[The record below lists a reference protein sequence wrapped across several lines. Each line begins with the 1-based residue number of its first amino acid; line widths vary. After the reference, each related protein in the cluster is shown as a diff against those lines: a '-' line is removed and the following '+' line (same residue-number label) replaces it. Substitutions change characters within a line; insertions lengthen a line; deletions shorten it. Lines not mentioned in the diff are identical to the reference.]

1 VSQLESLSQI
11 EEKLNNLSLTAK
23 NYIDNANTDEELDQL
38 RVSLLG
44 KKGDLSIILKTMGQL
59 SAIDRP
65 IVGQKANLIK
75 INLQELITERKNK
88 LNSEAL
94 DKKIK
99 KEKIDV
105 TIPSIGT
112 PPGNKHHLISTQDE
126 IIDIFCGLGYS
137 VESGPEIET
146 DFYNFESLN
155 IPCITVPLSASTC
168 AGWTA
173 LSNIYTKDGQFIK
186 DVALGSCPK
195 ILVFDHKFIQTAP
208 SRTLA
213 SGIADALAKWYESS
227 ITSSKIDDGLV
238 QQAIQISR
246 VLRDQLL
253 IDGGKAFNGQF
264 ENNPSWQNTVEAC
277 GLTAGLVGGIGG
289 EKCRTAAAHAIHN
302 AITQI
307 ITPNKFLHGE
317 IVGVGLLLQLR
328 LEEMKNNNKLADQ
341 SIKQLLVLMKQLD
354 LPTTISELGINVF
367 ENKNLEKIA
376 DFTCRDKS
384 EIHFLPFEISKK
396 DMIEV
401 IASFE
406 QQKIKI

>member
-1 VSQLESLSQI
+1 MQSISPETIFRGNDAWEKALPHIANLTKCPLILGRSACTNDIKNKILRDLKNLELDVNSANLQFDCCYEDILKVKDIILNNKHDAVIAAGGGKVLDSGKYIAESL
-11 EEKLNNLSLTAK
+11 
-23 NYIDNANTDEELDQL
+23 D
-38 RVSLLG
+38 
-44 KKGDLSIILKTMGQL
+44 
-59 SAIDRP
+59 
-65 IVGQKANLIK
+65 
-75 INLQELITERKNK
+75 
-88 LNSEAL
+88 
-94 DKKIK
+94 
-99 KEKIDV
+99 
-105 TIPSIGT
+105 
-112 PPGNKHHLISTQDE
+112 
-126 IIDIFCGLGYS
+126 
-137 VESGPEIET
+137 
-146 DFYNFESLN
+146 

-173 LSNIYTKDGQFIK
+173 LSNIYTKKGQFIK
-186 DVALGSCPK
+186 DVALRSCPK
-195 ILVFDHKFIQTAP
+195 VLVFDHKFIQTAP

-227 ITSSKIDDGLV
+227 ITSSTIDDGLV

-253 IDGGKAFNGQF
+253 INGAKAFKNQVK
-264 ENNPSWQNTVEAC
+264 NNSSWRNTIEAC

-341 SIKQLLVLMKQLD
+341 SIKQLLVLMKELE

-367 ENKNLEKIA
+367 DNQNLDKIA
-376 DFTCRDKS
+376 DFTYRDKS
-384 EIHFLPFEISKK
+384 EIHFLPFKISKQ
-396 DMIEV
+396 DIIEV
-401 IASFE
+401 IVNSE

>member
-1 VSQLESLSQI
+1 MQSISPETIFRGNYAWQKSLPQI
-11 EEKLNNLSLTAK
+11 IKLTKRPLILGRGIHTNNLRNKIFSDLK
-23 NYIDNANTDEELDQL
+23 NQNLKVNSANLQFDCCYEDIS
-38 RVSLLG
+38 RV
-44 KKGDLSIILKTMGQL
+44 KNIILKNNHDSVIAAGGGKVL
-59 SAIDRP
+59 DSGKYIAECL
-65 IVGQKANLIK
+65 NL
-75 INLQELITERKNK
+75 
-88 LNSEAL
+88 
-94 DKKIK
+94 
-99 KEKIDV
+99 
-105 TIPSIGT
+105 
-112 PPGNKHHLISTQDE
+112 
-126 IIDIFCGLGYS
+126 
-137 VESGPEIET
+137 
-146 DFYNFESLN
+146 
-155 IPCITVPLSASTC
+155 PCITVPLSASTC

-186 DVALGSCPK
+186 DVALESCPK
-195 ILVFDHKFIQTAP
+195 ILVYDHKFIQTAP

-227 ITSSKIDDGLV
+227 ITSSTIDDGLV

-253 IDGGKAFNGQF
+253 INGHIAFKDQF
-264 ENNPSWQNTVEAC
+264 ENNPSWRITVEAC

-328 LEEMKNNNKLADQ
+328 LEEMKNNNKLANQ
-341 SIKQLLVLMKQLD
+341 SIKQLLALMKELN
-354 LPTTISELGINVF
+354 LPTTIAELGINVF
-367 ENKNLEKIA
+367 ENNNLDKIA

-384 EIHFLPFEISKK
+384 EIHFLPFEIHKQ
-396 DMIEV
+396 DIVDV
-401 IASFE
+401 ISNFE

>member
-1 VSQLESLSQI
+1 MQSISPEIIFRGNDAWQQSLPYI
-11 EEKLNNLSLTAK
+11 VKLTKKPLILGRTIRTNNLRNKILSDLK
-23 NYIDNANTDEELDQL
+23 NENLYVNSANLKFDCCYEDIS
-38 RVSLLG
+38 RI
-44 KKGDLSIILKTMGQL
+44 KNIILKNNNDSIIAAGGGK
-59 SAIDRP
+59 
-65 IVGQKANLIK
+65 V
-75 INLQELITERKNK
+75 
-88 LNSEAL
+88 L
-94 DKKIK
+94 D
-99 KEKIDV
+99 
-105 TIPSIGT
+105 
-112 PPGNKHHLISTQDE
+112 
-126 IIDIFCGLGYS
+126 
-137 VESGPEIET
+137 SGKYIAEC
-146 DFYNFESLN
+146 LN

-195 ILVFDHKFIQTAP
+195 ILVFDHNFIVTAP
-208 SRTLA
+208 SRTLS

-227 ITSSKIDDGLV
+227 ITSSTIDDGLV

-253 IDGGKAFNGQF
+253 IDGEKAFKGQF
-264 ENNPSWQNTVEAC
+264 ENNPSWRNTVEAC

-328 LEEMKNNNKLADQ
+328 LEEMKNNNRLADQ
-341 SIKQLLVLMKQLD
+341 SIKQLFILMEELN
-354 LPTTISELGINVF
+354 LPTTIAQLGINVF
-367 ENKNLEKIA
+367 ENNNLEKIA

-384 EIHFLPFEISKK
+384 EIHFLPFEINKG
-396 DMIEV
+396 DIIEV
-401 IASFE
+401 ISNFE

>member
-1 VSQLESLSQI
+1 MQSISPETIYRGKSAWEKSLSQI
-11 EEKLNNLSLTAK
+11 TKLTKSPLILGRGIQTNNLRNNIFNDLKNQKLNVNS
-23 NYIDNANTDEELDQL
+23 
-38 RVSLLG
+38 
-44 KKGDLSIILKTMGQL
+44 
-59 SAIDRP
+59 
-65 IVGQKANLIK
+65 ANLQFDCCYEDISRVRNIISNNNNDCVIAAGGGK
-75 INLQELITERKNK
+75 V
-88 LNSEAL
+88 L
-94 DKKIK
+94 D
-99 KEKIDV
+99 
-105 TIPSIGT
+105 
-112 PPGNKHHLISTQDE
+112 
-126 IIDIFCGLGYS
+126 
-137 VESGPEIET
+137 SGKYIAH
-146 DFYNFESLN
+146 SLN

-186 DVALGSCPK
+186 DVELGSCPK

-253 IDGGKAFNGQF
+253 IDGGKAFKGQL
-264 ENNPSWQNTVEAC
+264 ENNSSWQNTVEAC

-341 SIKQLLVLMKQLD
+341 SIKQLFVLMKELN
-354 LPTTISELGINVF
+354 LPTTIGQLGINVF
-367 ENKNLEKIA
+367 ENNNLEKIA

-384 EIHFLPFEISKK
+384 EIHFLPFEINKR
-396 DMIEV
+396 DIIEV
-401 IASFE
+401 ISNFE
-406 QQKIKI
+406 QQKVKT

>member
-1 VSQLESLSQI
+1 MQSISPEVIFRGNYAWEKSLPKI
-11 EEKLNNLSLTAK
+11 TKLTKSPIILGRGIHTNYLRNKIFIDLKNQNLNVNS
-23 NYIDNANTDEELDQL
+23 ANLQFDCCYEDIS
-38 RVSLLG
+38 RV
-44 KKGDLSIILKTMGQL
+44 KDIILKNAHDAVIAAGGGK
-59 SAIDRP
+59 
-65 IVGQKANLIK
+65 V
-75 INLQELITERKNK
+75 
-88 LNSEAL
+88 L
-94 DKKIK
+94 DTGKY
-99 KEKIDV
+99 
-105 TIPSIGT
+105 
-112 PPGNKHHLISTQDE
+112 ISD
-126 IIDIFCGLGYS
+126 C
-137 VESGPEIET
+137 
-146 DFYNFESLN
+146 LN

-186 DVALGSCPK
+186 DVALRSCPK
-195 ILVFDHKFIQTAP
+195 ILVYDHKFIQTAP

-227 ITSSKIDDGLV
+227 ITSSKTEDGLV

-253 IDGGKAFNGQF
+253 IDGKKAFNGEF
-264 ENNPSWQNTVEAC
+264 ENNLCWRNTIEAC

-341 SIKQLLVLMKQLD
+341 STKQLLVLMKELN
-354 LPTTISELGINVF
+354 LPNTIGQLGINVF
-367 ENKNLEKIA
+367 ENDNLEKIA
-376 DFTCRDKS
+376 DFTCRDTS
-384 EIHFLPFEISKK
+384 EIHYLPFEIHKR
-396 DMIEV
+396 DIMEV
-401 IASFE
+401 IANFE
-406 QQKIKI
+406 KQKIKT

>member
-1 VSQLESLSQI
+1 MQSISPETIFRGNYAWQKSLPQITKLTKRPLILGRGIHTINLRNIISSDLEKQ
-11 EEKLNNLSLTAK
+11 NLSV
-23 NYIDNANTDEELDQL
+23 Y
-38 RVSLLG
+38 S
-44 KKGDLSIILKTMGQL
+44 
-59 SAIDRP
+59 
-65 IVGQKANLIK
+65 ANLQFDCCYEDISR
-75 INLQELITERKNK
+75 I
-88 LNSEAL
+88 
-94 DKKIK
+94 KKI
-99 KEKIDV
+99 
-105 TIPSIGT
+105 
-112 PPGNKHHLISTQDE
+112 ISKNNHD
-126 IIDIFCGLGYS
+126 S
-137 VESGPEIET
+137 VIAAGGGKVLDSGKYIA
-146 DFYNFESLN
+146 DCLN

-173 LSNIYTKDGQFIK
+173 LSNIYTKEGQFIK
-186 DVALGSCPK
+186 DVPLGSCPK
-195 ILVFDHKFIQTAP
+195 ILVYDHKFIQTAP

-227 ITSSKIDDGLV
+227 ITSSTIDDGLV

-253 IDGGKAFNGQF
+253 IDGEKAFKGQF
-264 ENNPSWQNTVEAC
+264 ENNPSWRNTVEAC

-341 SIKQLLVLMKQLD
+341 SIKQLLVLMNELR
-354 LPTTISELGINVF
+354 LPTTIAQLGINVF
-367 ENKNLEKIA
+367 ENNNLEKIA

-384 EIHFLPFEISKK
+384 EIHFLPFEIHKQ
-396 DMIEV
+396 DIVEV
-401 IASFE
+401 ITNFE

>member
-1 VSQLESLSQI
+1 MQSISPETIFRGNDAWEKALPQI
-11 EEKLNNLSLTAK
+11 ATLTARPLILGRSIKTNDIRNKIFRDLKLQGHIVNSANLQFDCCYEDISKVKNIILNNK
-23 NYIDNANTDEELDQL
+23 NDSVIAAGGGKVLDSGKYIAE
-38 RVSLLG
+38 
-44 KKGDLSIILKTMGQL
+44 
-59 SAIDRP
+59 
-65 IVGQKANLIK
+65 
-75 INLQELITERKNK
+75 
-88 LNSEAL
+88 
-94 DKKIK
+94 
-99 KEKIDV
+99 
-105 TIPSIGT
+105 
-112 PPGNKHHLISTQDE
+112 
-126 IIDIFCGLGYS
+126 C
-137 VESGPEIET
+137 
-146 DFYNFESLN
+146 LN

-173 LSNIYTKDGQFIK
+173 LSNIYTKKGQFIK
-186 DVALGSCPK
+186 DIALRSCPK
-195 ILVFDHKFIQTAP
+195 LLIYDHQFIQTAP
-208 SRTLA
+208 PRTLA

-227 ITSSKIDDGLV
+227 ITSSTVDDGLV

-253 IDGGKAFNGQF
+253 IEGEKAFKGQF
-264 ENNPSWQNTVEAC
+264 DNNSSWRNTIEAC

-328 LEEMKNNNKLADQ
+328 LEEIKNNNKLADQ
-341 SIKQLLVLMKQLD
+341 SIKQLLRLMKELH

-367 ENKNLEKIA
+367 ENQYLDKIA

-384 EIHFLPFEISKK
+384 EIHFLPFKISKE
-396 DMIEV
+396 DIIEV
-401 IASFE
+401 IANFE

>member
-1 VSQLESLSQI
+1 MQSISPEIIFRGNYAWQKSLPRI
-11 EEKLNNLSLTAK
+11 TKLTRSPLILGRGIQTKNLRNKIFNDLK
-23 NYIDNANTDEELDQL
+23 NQNLNVTSANLQFDCCYEDIS
-38 RVSLLG
+38 RV
-44 KKGDLSIILKTMGQL
+44 KNIILKNNNDSVIAAGGGK
-59 SAIDRP
+59 
-65 IVGQKANLIK
+65 V
-75 INLQELITERKNK
+75 
-88 LNSEAL
+88 L
-94 DKKIK
+94 D
-99 KEKIDV
+99 
-105 TIPSIGT
+105 
-112 PPGNKHHLISTQDE
+112 
-126 IIDIFCGLGYS
+126 
-137 VESGPEIET
+137 SGKYIAEC
-146 DFYNFESLN
+146 LN

-186 DVALGSCPK
+186 DVALGACPK
-195 ILVFDHKFIQTAP
+195 ILVYDHKFIQTAP

-227 ITSSKIDDGLV
+227 ITSSTVDDGLV

-253 IDGGKAFNGQF
+253 IDGEKAFKGQV
-264 ENNPSWQNTVEAC
+264 ENNSSWRNTVEAC

-307 ITPNKFLHGE
+307 IAPNKFLHGE

-341 SIKQLLVLMKQLD
+341 SIKQLLVLMKELN
-354 LPTTISELGINVF
+354 LPTTIAQLGINVF
-367 ENKNLEKIA
+367 ENNNLEKIA

-384 EIHFLPFEISKK
+384 EIHFLPFEIHKQ
-396 DMIEV
+396 DIAEV
-401 IASFE
+401 IANFE

>member
-1 VSQLESLSQI
+1 MQSISPETIYRGNYAWEKSLPQI
-11 EEKLNNLSLTAK
+11 TKLTKTPLILGRSIKTNNLRNKIFNDLK
-23 NYIDNANTDEELDQL
+23 KCELNVHSSNLQFDCCYEDIL
-38 RVSLLG
+38 RV
-44 KKGDLSIILKTMGQL
+44 KDIILKNNNDSVIAAGGGKVL
-59 SAIDRP
+59 DSGKFIADCL
-65 IVGQKANLIK
+65 NL
-75 INLQELITERKNK
+75 
-88 LNSEAL
+88 
-94 DKKIK
+94 
-99 KEKIDV
+99 
-105 TIPSIGT
+105 
-112 PPGNKHHLISTQDE
+112 
-126 IIDIFCGLGYS
+126 
-137 VESGPEIET
+137 
-146 DFYNFESLN
+146 
-155 IPCITVPLSASTC
+155 PCISVPLSASTC

-173 LSNIYTKDGQFIK
+173 LSNIYTKNGQFIK
-186 DVALGSCPK
+186 DVALRSCPK
-195 ILVFDHKFIQTAP
+195 ILVYDHKFIQTAP

-227 ITSSKIDDGLV
+227 ITSSNIEDGLV

-253 IDGGKAFNGQF
+253 IDGKKAFNGEF
-264 ENNPSWQNTVEAC
+264 ENNPSWRNTIEGC

-341 SIKQLLVLMKQLD
+341 SIKQLLVLMKELN
-354 LPTTISELGINVF
+354 LPTTIEQLGINVF
-367 ENKNLEKIA
+367 ENNNLEKIA

-384 EIHFLPFEISKK
+384 EIHFLPFEIHKRDILK
-396 DMIEV
+396 V
-401 IASFE
+401 IANFE